1 MSEHRD
7 RIEAAFTQQAA
18 AFEDPHYNRIFT
30 EDVKWLFE
38 HLRARPDDLVLDV
51 AAGTGHV
58 ARALAPFVRAVI
70 ALDATE
76 AMLRTGK
83 AEADEVA
90 LRNVVFQRGDAD
102 ALPFLDATF
111 DVVVCRFAMHHFE
124 APAGPLAEMVRVL
137 RPGGRLVVADLLA
150 DEDAA
155 VAAEQDR
162 LERLRDPSHVR
173 LLAADEI
180 GVLMREAGLASVTA
194 DARDIE
200 RALGPWLRQSA
211 APAAVADEVTA
222 ALRAEVEGGRAT
234 GLRPFE
240 ADGELRFVH
249 RFGALTGHRPGE

>member
-7 RIEAAFTQQAA
+7 RIEAAFSQQAA

-111 DVVVCRFAMHHFE
+111 DVVACRFAMHHFE

-150 DEDAA
+150 GEDAA

-173 LLAADEI
+173 LLGADEI
-180 GVLMREAGLASVTA
+180 GELMREAASRRSPPTPA
-194 DARDIE
+194 TSSASWAR
-200 RALGPWLRQSA
+200 GC
-211 APAAVADEVTA
+211 
-222 ALRAEVEGGRAT
+222 GRPPRR
-234 GLRPFE
+234 RPS
-240 ADGELRFVH
+240 RT
-249 RFGALTGHRPGE
+249 R

>member
-7 RIEAAFTQQAA
+7 RIEAAFSQQAA

-83 AEADEVA
+83 AEADE
-90 LRNVVFQRGDAD
+90 D

-111 DVVVCRFAMHHFE
+111 DVVACRFAMHHFE

-150 DEDAA
+150 SEDAA

-173 LLAADEI
+173 LLGADEI
-180 GVLMREAGLASVTA
+180 GELMREAGLASVTA

-200 RALGPWLRQSA
+200 RELGPWLRQTA

-222 ALRAEVEGGRAT
+222 ALRAELEGGRST

-249 RFGALTGHRPGE
+249 RFGALTAHRPGE